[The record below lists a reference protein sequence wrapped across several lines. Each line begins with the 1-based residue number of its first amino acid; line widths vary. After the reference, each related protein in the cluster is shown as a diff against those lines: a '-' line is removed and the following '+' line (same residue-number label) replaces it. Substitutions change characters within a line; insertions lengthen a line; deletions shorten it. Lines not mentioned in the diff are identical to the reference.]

1 MVGYIRGHGP
11 RLGKK
16 KCRGDK
22 IISQRNGGK
31 QIRDDKTR
39 RRKRGGDEEEVPC
52 LRFVL

>member
-1 MVGYIRGHGP
+1 MYLLMGSFWLGIRGHGP

-39 RRKRGGDEEEVPC
+39 RREE
-52 LRFVL
+52 RRR